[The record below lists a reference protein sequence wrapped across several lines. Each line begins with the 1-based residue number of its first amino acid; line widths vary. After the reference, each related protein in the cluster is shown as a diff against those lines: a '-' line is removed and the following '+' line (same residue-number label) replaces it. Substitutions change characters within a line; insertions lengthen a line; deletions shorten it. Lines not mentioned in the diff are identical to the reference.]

1 MTPTVLISTVT
12 ADWLELRAAADDAA
26 RSEQLTAELRGS
38 IRAGGIVI
46 HDLGAGSGAMVRWLA
61 PRLPGPQTWVLHDA
75 DAEILTHADLDDVVD
90 ASGDPLTS
98 TIRVATLADL
108 PVDAFAG
115 ASAVVA
121 SALLDVITLS
131 EAEAIVAACVDAG
144 VPALFSLTVTGNVVL
159 EPADPLDAVLGAA
172 FDDHQR
178 REAHGRALL
187 GPDAVPVVA
196 GLFASAGWNVRT
208 RSTPWLLGAS
218 EAALVGEW
226 LEGWTGAAVEQR
238 PELAPAAADYVERRL
253 GCASLAVTVPHEDL
267 LAWPS

>member
-1 MTPTVLISTVT
+1 MIATVT

-38 IRAGGIVI
+38 IRTGGIVI

-75 DAEILTHADLDDVVD
+75 DAEILAHADLDGVVD
-90 ASGDPLTS
+90 SAGDRLIS
-98 TIRVATLADL
+98 TTRVATLADL
-108 PVDAFAG
+108 PADAFAG

-131 EAEAIVAACVDAG
+131 EAERIVAACVAG
-144 VPALFSLTVTGNVVL
+144 GAPALFSLTVTGNVVL
-159 EPADPLDAVLGAA
+159 EPADALDAVLGAA

-178 REAHGRALL
+178 REAHGRPLL

-196 GLFASAGWNVRT
+196 GLFAAAGWNVRT
-208 RSTPWLLGAS
+208 ASTPWLLDAS

-226 LEGWTGAAVEQR
+226 LAGWVGAAVEQR
-238 PELAPAAADYVERRL
+238 PELASAAAEYVERRL
-253 GCASLAVTVPHEDL
+253 ACEGLAVTVPHQDL

>member
-1 MTPTVLISTVT
+1 MIATESISTVT

-26 RSEQLTAELRGS
+26 RSERLTAELRGS
-38 IRAGGIVI
+38 IRADRVVI

-75 DAEILTHADLDDVVD
+75 DAEILAHVGLDDVVD
-90 ASGDPLTS
+90 AAGAPLTA
-98 TIRVATLADL
+98 TIRVAPLADL
-108 PVDAFAG
+108 PPDAFAG

-131 EAEAIVAACVDAG
+131 EAEGIVAACVAAG
-144 VPALFSLTVTGNVVL
+144 APALFSLTVTGNVVL
-159 EPADPLDAVLGAA
+159 EPAHPLDAVLGAA

-178 REAHGRALL
+178 REAHGRPLL

-196 GLFASAGWNVRT
+196 GLFAAAGWNVRT
-208 RSTPWLLGAS
+208 ASTPWRLDPS
-218 EAALVGEW
+218 EAELAAEW
-226 LEGWTGAAVEQR
+226 LEGWAAAAVEQR
-238 PELAPAAADYVERRL
+238 PGLASAAAEYVERRL
-253 GCASLAVTVPHEDL
+253 ACASLAVTVPHEDL